1 MVAKCPDASRPKFI
15 ETLRSKCVDS
25 SCKQYIQ
32 SEYPNILALKVMHEK
47 LIFFKIFMK
56 FVNFS
61 CMMFFVKN
69 VSIHSIY
76 IYILLWS
83 ARSLKQDPP
92 CDIFLGDFRNFR
104 IFFFFVIIL
113 ISQWRFKKGK
123 SIGKLKLQLYL
134 LKHL

>member
-1 MVAKCPDASRPKFI
+1 
-15 ETLRSKCVDS
+15 
-25 SCKQYIQ
+25 
-32 SEYPNILALKVMHEK
+32 MHEK

-92 CDIFLGDFRNFR
+92 CDIFLGDIRNFR

-123 SIGKLKLQLYL
+123 NIGKLKLQLET
-134 LKHL
+134 LKTLIKGNTQINNAKKKKKKKIGKAGAT